1 MQMCAFR
8 FFETT
13 VCISVLFVAV
23 AIAQTQEAPPSG
35 IFEWCKRAECVDK
48 RAYMRFF
55 KIEDFQNVNTSVAR
69 WDIHLG
75 LWSSSFRLFI
85 LLSERPRRI
94 AYAGQYY
101 EYNFGVLHPN
111 LPEGQ
116 RFSQLSIRDGN
127 GNVEVKNIMVGGQPW
142 LLRWKDI
149 RPFVIRLIWGNQD
162 TGQTIAFVQAT
173 TNRVL
178 FTHQNIHTALNISYI
193 AFASANDR
201 ESKIFFDCPLPRYGN
216 VQFIPKNPVPRLGHV
231 EMPTCRPDLCDQ
243 CPLVYLP
250 VCSTEHKTYRNECF
264 FRCQQPNTTIKVL
277 HKGLCMHWLWQM

>member
-149 RPFVIRLIWGNQD
+149 RPFVIRLIW
-162 TGQTIAFVQAT
+162 V
-173 TNRVL
+173 
-178 FTHQNIHTALNISYI
+178 
-193 AFASANDR
+193 
-201 ESKIFFDCPLPRYGN
+201 
-216 VQFIPKNPVPRLGHV
+216 PKNPVPRLGHV